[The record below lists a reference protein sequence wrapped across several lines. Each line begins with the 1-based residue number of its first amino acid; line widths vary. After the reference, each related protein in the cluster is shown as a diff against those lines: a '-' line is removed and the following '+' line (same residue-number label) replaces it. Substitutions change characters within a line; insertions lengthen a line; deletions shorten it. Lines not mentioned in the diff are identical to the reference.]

1 MLSLNPK
8 TLSPSPFNLRS
19 FLIPKKP
26 SISSPSLC
34 VNSTTCCQPNQ
45 ITERG
50 ILFDTGDTFF
60 RHESATGRDLAVLS
74 AALYKQSKGQLR
86 VLDAMCGCGIRSLRY
101 LVESKADFVLANDAN
116 ESHRRVILDNL
127 AQVERLEGEKKRW
140 VVTHCE
146 ANRILT
152 DCYLQRDYFDYID
165 LDSFGSDSSFFL
177 RAAFS
182 SLKLDGLV
190 YVTST
195 DGYSSGGHRPFHS
208 LSAFGAYV
216 RPMPYANELGLRIL
230 IGGAVREA
238 SVLGYRVTPLF
249 SYYSYHGPVFRG
261 LLRMNRGKL
270 PEKRDYGFIC
280 YCNRCGNSQAVSWD
294 ELGQIRCPCNNSTKD
309 AASLVVSGPLW
320 TGPLHSGA
328 YIMEMLNLAEQ
339 WGWVGKDAGT
349 GLEKLLKRM
358 LEESDPRLPFGYIKL
373 DEVPP
378 MVASRAQ
385 TNTPSI
391 STIMSSLHKEGYA
404 ASRSHIAHNAIKT
417 DCPMAGCIRITK
429 KIHGC

>member
-1 MLSLNPK
+1 MLSLYPK
-8 TLSPSPFNLRS
+8 TLSPSPFNPRS

-26 SISSPSLC
+26 SISSPPLY

-60 RHESATGRDLAVLS
+60 RHESATGRDLGVLS

-86 VLDAMCGCGIRSLRY
+86 VLDAMCGCGVRSLRY

-146 ANRILT
+146 ASRILT

-195 DGYSSGGHRPFHS
+195 DGYSAGGHRPFHS

-238 SVLGYRVTPLF
+238 SVLGYRIMVSSTTAIAVEILKQF
-249 SYYSYHGPVFRG
+249 HG
-261 LLRMNRGKL
+261 MNL
-270 PEKRDYGFIC
+270 
-280 YCNRCGNSQAVSWD
+280 
-294 ELGQIRCPCNNSTKD
+294 D

-378 MVASRAQ
+378 MVFPPKTFALILELPDVASRAQ

-417 DCPMAGCIRITK
+417 DCPMAGCIRIAK

>member
-1 MLSLNPK
+1 MFVLNPK
-8 TLSPSPFNLRS
+8 TLSASTF
-19 FLIPKKP
+19 IPKYFIVP
-26 SISSPSLC
+26 PRTSIPPQFSNFKSRTYCKS
-34 VNSTTCCQPNQ
+34 NQ

-50 ILFDTGDTFF
+50 VLFDTGDTFF
-60 RHESATGRDLAVLS
+60 RHESATGRDLGVLS
-74 AALYKQSKGQLR
+74 AALYKQTKGQLR
-86 VLDAMCGCGIRSLRY
+86 VLDAMCGCGVRSLRY
-101 LVESKADFVLANDAN
+101 LIQSKADFVLANDAN

-127 AQVERLEGEKKRW
+127 GQVERFEGEQRRW
-140 VVTHCE
+140 VVTHNE
-146 ANRILT
+146 ATRVLT

-195 DGYSSGGHRPFHS
+195 DGFSSGGHRPFHS
-208 LSAFGAYV
+208 LEAFGAYV

-238 SVLGYRVTPLF
+238 SVLGYHVTPLF
-249 SYYSYHGPVFRG
+249 SYYSCHGPVFRV
-261 LLRMNRGKL
+261 LLQLKKGKL
-270 PEKRDYGFIC
+270 LEKRTGIM
-280 YCNRCGNSQAVSWD
+280 VSSVTVIGVGI
-294 ELGQIRCPCNNSTKD
+294 LKHFPGD

-320 TGPLHSGA
+320 TGSLHSGN

-339 WGWVGKDAGT
+339 WGWVGKGAGT
-349 GLEKLLKRM
+349 GLEKLLKQM

-373 DEVPP
+373 DEV
-378 MVASRAQ
+378 ASRAK

-391 STIMSSLHKEGYA
+391 STITSALHKEGYA
-404 ASRSHIAHNAIKT
+404 ASRSHIAPNAIKT
-417 DCPMAGCIRITK
+417 DCPMAGCIRIAQEL
-429 KIHGC
+429 HGC

>member
-1 MLSLNPK
+1 MFVLNPK
-8 TLSPSPFNLRS
+8 TLSAST
-19 FLIPKKP
+19 LIPKSFIIPRKA
-26 SISSPSLC
+26 SIPPQFSNFKSRTYC
-34 VNSTTCCQPNQ
+34 NANQ

-60 RHESATGRDLAVLS
+60 RHESATGRDLGVLS

-86 VLDAMCGCGIRSLRY
+86 VLDAMCGCGVRSLRY
-101 LVESKADFVLANDAN
+101 LIQSKADFVLANDAN

-127 AQVERLEGEKKRW
+127 GQVGRFEGEQRRW
-140 VVTHCE
+140 VVTHNE
-146 ANRILT
+146 ATRVLT

-182 SLKLDGLV
+182 SLKLGGLV

-195 DGYSSGGHRPFHS
+195 DGFSSGGHRPFHS
-208 LSAFGAYV
+208 LEAFGAYV

-249 SYYSYHGPVFRG
+249 SYYSCHGPVFRV
-261 LLRMNRGKL
+261 LLQVHRGKL
-270 PEKRDYGFIC
+270 TEKRDYGFIC
-280 YCNRCGNSQAVSWD
+280 YCNRCGNSQTVSWGK
-294 ELGQIRCPCNNSTKD
+294 LGQISCPCNNTIKD
-309 AASLVVSGPLW
+309 PASLVVSGPLW
-320 TGPLHSGA
+320 TGPLHSGN

-339 WGWVGKDAGT
+339 WGWVGKGAGT
-349 GLEKLLKRM
+349 GLEKLLERM

-373 DEVPP
+373 DEV
-378 MVASRAQ
+378 ASRAK

-391 STIMSSLHKEGYA
+391 STITSALHKEGYA
-404 ASRSHIAHNAIKT
+404 ASRSHIASSAIKT
-417 DCPMAGCIRITK
+417 DCPMAGCIRIAQK
-429 KIHGC
+429 LHGC